1 MAITKLESK
10 KYGYTYQVDVRYK
23 DVQGVSQRIVK
34 SGFRSKRE
42 ALVYEAEII
51 SKANNHELIIRD
63 CKKTFDTVYKEYL
76 DAEVKNRL
84 AYTTRLNIENQYKLY
99 LKRNFGKRMFAQQ
112 TNILIQEF
120 FDKKAKKYN
129 YPTLKNLKTLILNV
143 YTYGQKAGYISYNPA
158 RFIFIEND
166 IDSSHERSI
175 ITDENFEKILEKI
188 LEVDPLYHRQKE
200 AEFTNQNYRMAMII
214 ARYTG
219 LRVSEVVA
227 LKKSDFDLENKR
239 LSINRR
245 LEHKDLKRIDMHE
258 TETLKSRSSK
268 ATVEIGDKLVNEL
281 KEWFKFHPYE
291 LVVCTPQ
298 GQHIKPNSM
307 GKKIAKIARK
317 LGIEFTFHTL
327 RHTYATELMMSGAN
341 PLVVKDLMRHSKV
354 QTTWDYYTHTQ
365 REDQRRALDE
375 FYESEEHAPKL
386 EIKF

>member
-1 MAITKLESK
+1 MAITKIKSK

-23 DVQGVSQRIVK
+23 DLYGVTQRLIK
-34 SGFRSKRE
+34 SGFRNKRD
-42 ALVYEAEII
+42 AMVYEAEII
-51 SKANNHELIIRD
+51 SKANNHESIVKD
-63 CKKTFDTVYKEYL
+63 FKKTFDSVYKEYL
-76 DAEVKNRL
+76 EVEVKNRL
-84 AYTTRLNIENQYKLY
+84 AYTTRLNIENQYRIY
-99 LKRNFGKRMFAQQ
+99 LEKDFGKRIFAKQ
-112 TNILIQEF
+112 TNILIQDF

-129 YPTLKNLKTLILNV
+129 FPTLKNLRTLILNV

-158 RFIFIEND
+158 RFIFLKND
-166 IDSSHERSI
+166 IDFSHERSI
-175 ITDENFEKILEKI
+175 ITDEQFEKILERV
-188 LEVDPLYHRQKE
+188 LVVDPLYHRSKE
-200 AEFTNQNYRMAMII
+200 AEFTNKNYRMAMII

-239 LSINRR
+239 LSISRR
-245 LEHKDLKRIDMHE
+245 LEHKDLKRINMHE

-268 ATVEIGDKLVNEL
+268 ATVEIGEKLVNEL
-281 KEWFKFHPYE
+281 KEWFEFQPYD

-307 GKKIAKIARK
+307 GKKIAKIAK
-317 LGIEFTFHTL
+317 ELGIEFTFHTL

-365 REDQRRALDE
+365 REDQRKALDD